1 MVGRTNAVEALSARS
16 WPVRIL
22 RSFAAS
28 LTALIPAVSGHS
40 LGGGEIVSGDV
51 IGAVF
56 AAVFA
61 AVFVLTLL
69 VSSRRLT
76 TGQIVGLLLIAQI
89 AVHAGCAVG
98 GSVNTFGPAMV
109 IGHLLAT
116 TLATWVLVRAEGF
129 LWTLADRLG
138 LRALSLLFARIGLAG
153 PTTRLRCSRRDIR
166 LPLRLILIGGIG
178 LRGPPVGC
186 A

>member
-28 LTALIPAVSGHS
+28 ITALIPAVSGHS
-40 LGGGEIVSGDV
+40 VGGGEIVSGDV

-56 AAVFA
+56 AAVF
-61 AVFVLTLL
+61 VLTLL
-69 VSSRRLT
+69 VSSRRLN

-89 AVHAGCAVG
+89 AVHTGCAVG
-98 GSVNTFGPAMV
+98 GSMSTFGPAMV

-153 PTTRLRCSRRDIR
+153 PTPRLRCSRRDIR

-178 LRGPPVGC
+178 LRGPPAGC